1 MTTQEPKP
9 VSPFTGATR
18 PKAAPRV
25 SSIWLKDCSDPVTT
39 RRPPNSRITKD
50 QLATRLTATEE
61 LLRGAFQILRYYDL
75 GDSTEI
81 SSWLRNNP
89 ES

>member
-1 MTTQEPKP
+1 MTMQEPKP
-9 VSPFTGATR
+9 RAPRMTTSPF
-18 PKAAPRV
+18 
-25 SSIWLKDCSDPVTT
+25 WHKDCSDPVTT
-39 RRPPNSRITKD
+39 RRPPNSRVTKD

-75 GDSTEI
+75 GNPDEI

-89 ES
+89 EG